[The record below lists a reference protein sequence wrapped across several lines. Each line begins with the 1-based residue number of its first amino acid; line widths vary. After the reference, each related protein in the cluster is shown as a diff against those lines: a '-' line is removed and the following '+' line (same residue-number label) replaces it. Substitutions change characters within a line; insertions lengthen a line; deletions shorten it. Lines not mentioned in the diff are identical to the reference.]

1 VVGLLYLVVDLV
13 ILFWAVLQESW
24 RCFPPALGPANSRT
38 EKNKKFISGF
48 CHFFCRIRLRF
59 LRDQILNFFR
69 FNFKFLPIAFL
80 HWIGC
85 HRHPCKINSRHLID
99 KNIVTGYIQGHP
111 SLISSH
117 ALHTSSGDNLCVRID
132 CRRHT
137 TQLNKV
143 VLGIARRSGRYC
155 RRTHRTLHLIGGK

>member
-13 ILFWAVLQESW
+13 ILFWAVLQGKLAMLSP
-24 RCFPPALGPANSRT
+24 RSRRPSKFSN

-85 HRHPCKINSRHLID
+85 HRHPCKINSRHSTKISSLDTYKVIRVLYRVMHLILRRVIISVCESTVD
-99 KNIVTGYIQGHP
+99 VTRH
-111 SLISSH
+111 SLI
-117 ALHTSSGDNLCVRID
+117 R
-132 CRRHT
+132 
-137 TQLNKV
+137 
-143 VLGIARRSGRYC
+143 
-155 RRTHRTLHLIGGK
+155 